1 MNSQVASAFAPSWTT
16 GTLIRLERHPGAQP
30 PDTIELLVEQ
40 EKPPPRLVVRLARVE
55 VCVRTRAHS
64 RELSLSS
71 RFGACPHTRALSPT
85 SQRPYDR
92 LNVLGERKPSGNAR
106 V

>member
-1 MNSQVASAFAPSWTT
+1 MAKDVASAFAPSWTT

-55 VCVRTRAHS
+55 VCVRTRA
-64 RELSLSS
+64 RAARALSLSPLFSVLALTLARS
-71 RFGACPHTRALSPT
+71 RPRRSAPT
-85 SQRPYDR
+85 I
-92 LNVLGERKPSGNAR
+92 G
-106 V
+106 